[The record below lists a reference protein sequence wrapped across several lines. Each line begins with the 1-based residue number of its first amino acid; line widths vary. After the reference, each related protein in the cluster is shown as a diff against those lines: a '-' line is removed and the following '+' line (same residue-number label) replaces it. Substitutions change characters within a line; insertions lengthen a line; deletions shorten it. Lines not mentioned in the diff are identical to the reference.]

1 VELVIKSR
9 GEAVGGHTRAHVERK
24 LAHLLRL
31 DGGMDYVEIELIRE
45 KRGRIGGGHRA
56 EASCRSGPRT
66 YRASASGKDVDGA
79 LDRLVRRIER
89 QITDG
94 RGRRRARLL
103 SGAGRV
109 KSRGMSAFKR
119 RSSAT
124 PPPGH
129 EPPP

>member
-1 VELVIKSR
+1 MELVIKSR
-9 GEAVGGHTRAHVERK
+9 GEEVGGQTRAHVERK

-31 DGGMDYVEIELIRE
+31 DAALDYVEIELIRE

-56 EASCRSGPRT
+56 EASCRSGRRT
-66 YRASASGKDVDGA
+66 YRATASGKDVDRA
-79 LDRLVRRIER
+79 LDRLVGKLER

-94 RGRRRARLL
+94 RGRRRARLR

-119 RSSAT
+119 RSSRT
-124 PPPGH
+124 PPTGQ
-129 EPPP
+129 EPSQ